1 VKAMINL
8 ALQSIFVH
16 TSQVTF
22 TCCKILRYGASSFTF
37 PQKEGVL
44 QVFVTLQSPLPRPD
58 LNPQTLGP
66 LASTLTITEP
76 R

>member
-22 TCCKILRYGASSFTF
+22 TFCKILRYGASSFTSA
-37 PQKEGVL
+37 QKEGVL
-44 QVFVTLQSPLPRPD
+44 QVFVTLQSPSPRPD

-66 LASTLTITEP
+66 MASTLTITEP